1 MIKLVNALVGIFLVF
16 AGGQW
21 LSASAEAGE
30 VLDRIMKKGAM
41 ITATDPEW
49 PPFSS
54 RNDKG
59 EFDGFD
65 IAVAKELATR
75 MGVVP
80 RLCDSDLGG
89 DDSRSLEREMG
100 HLGRQHDTDSQAR

>member
-41 ITATDPEW
+41 VTATDPEW

-75 MGVVP
+75 MGVPSNMRRRPGRRRPPVI
-80 RLCDSDLGG
+80 GTENG
-89 DDSRSLEREMG
+89 TSRS
-100 HLGRQHDTDSQAR
+100 AA